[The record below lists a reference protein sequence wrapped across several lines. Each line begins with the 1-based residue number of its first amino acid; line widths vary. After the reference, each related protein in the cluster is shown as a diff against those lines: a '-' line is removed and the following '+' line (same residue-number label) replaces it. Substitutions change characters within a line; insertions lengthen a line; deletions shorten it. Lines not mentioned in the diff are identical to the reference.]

1 MQGLSRGVL
10 IVVEGIDGVGKSTLT
25 HNITH
30 TLLSKQLPVVT
41 TREPGIT
48 ELGKLIRKM
57 VQDKTVPIC
66 AKAEYLL
73 FASNRAQ
80 HFEELVIPNLHEKK
94 IVLSDRMADS
104 SLVYQGFGRG
114 LDLGALK
121 TINAWCMNDIVPDIT
136 IYLQLDPAVAVD
148 RLRQRGAVLSSFE
161 KEKASFT
168 QKLAVGFETIFADRD
183 DVLRLDG
190 MRSPEQLTEQA
201 VNHIMSWIENNGLCV

>member
-1 MQGLSRGVL
+1 MQLLSRGIL
-10 IVVEGIDGVGKSTLT
+10 IVIEGIDGVGKSTLT
-25 HNITH
+25 QNVTNV
-30 TLLSKQLPVVT
+30 LLSQQLPVVT

-57 VQDKTVPIC
+57 VQEKTVPIG

-80 HFEELVIPNLHEKK
+80 HFQELVIPNLEAKK

-114 LDLGALK
+114 LDLTMLK
-121 TINAWCMNDIVPDIT
+121 KINAWSMNNITPDIT
-136 IYLQLDPAVAVD
+136 IYLHLDAAVAVE
-148 RLRQRGAVLSSFE
+148 RLRQRAGILSSFE
-161 KEKASFT
+161 KEHASFT

-190 MRSPEQLTEQA
+190 ILSPEQLTKQA
-201 VNHIMSWIENNGLCV
+201 VDYIVRWIDAKGLLV